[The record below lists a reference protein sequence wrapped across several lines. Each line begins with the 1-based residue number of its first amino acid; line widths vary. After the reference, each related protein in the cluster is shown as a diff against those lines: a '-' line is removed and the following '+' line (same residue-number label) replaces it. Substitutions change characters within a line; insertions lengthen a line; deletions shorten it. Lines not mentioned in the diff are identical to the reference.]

1 MINQRK
7 LMFKKNIAFKLDFQP
22 NAHSVIHHNKVYKVL
37 YSRTVQ
43 QLQMP

>member
-7 LMFKKNIAFKLDFQP
+7 LMFKQNIAFELDFQP
-22 NAHSVIHHNKVYKVL
+22 NAHSVIYLNKVYKVL
-37 YSRTVQ
+37 FSRTVQ